1 MSVAT
6 IKVKGIPIEVEFTY
20 SYDPGVWTYPNGDPG
35 YPESSELEII
45 SLHIGGVEV
54 TNLLDYVDFD
64 EDVYKVLGEYINKLG
79 YEKYQD

>member
-6 IKVKGIPIEVEFTY
+6 VRVKKIPIEVEFTY
-20 SYDPGVWTYPNGDPG
+20 SYDPGYPGLYEFD
-35 YPESSELEII
+35 II
-45 SLHIGGVEV
+45 SLHIGNVEV

-64 EDVYKVLGEYINKLG
+64 EDVYKALGKYISEMP